1 MTYTRVEKRKNNITE
16 TKMEPPKKALKKN
29 EVIAQYKSLQEKFQ
43 ILQEQNR
50 VLLENEKKNIE
61 SISLLEET
69 VNILEE
75 KVNAPKKEKS
85 IVTVSVQTEIIRCEE
100 CEYPADDMHDL
111 VDHMHGSHPLESY
124 QDGMTCNHCGEELQT
139 KSDLMMHIQ
148 KEHSE
153 KVKVCDYFIE
163 GMCTFGDLCWF
174 SHDESKLLKEIKC
187 IICDCNF
194 GSKSLLMK
202 HRKKEHRRKVPQCK
216 NETNGCCQYGST
228 FCWFIHSD
236 MNESESGNLNVSQND
251 DKNELIKK
259 LFDMMENFARR
270 LLEIER
276 LQ

>member
-1 MTYTRVEKRKNNITE
+1 MAYTRVEKRKNNITE
-16 TKMEPPKKALKKN
+16 TKMEPPRKALKKN

-124 QDGMTCNHCGEELQT
+124 QDGMTCNHRGEELQT

-174 SHDESKLLKEIKC
+174 SHDESKLLKEFKC

-202 HRKKEHRRKVPQCK
+202 HRKKNTEGNGFRNKENCPQK
-216 NETNGCCQYGST
+216 ILKLIGIFGGGRIILGIFGGAGTFYGWHSQHSRQKLLT
-228 FCWFIHSD
+228 F
-236 MNESESGNLNVSQND
+236 
-251 DKNELIKK
+251 
-259 LFDMMENFARR
+259 ENTKD
-270 LLEIER
+270 
-276 LQ
+276 